1 MSRITISVAIPS
13 SVLIDTQHIREKTV
27 KLGTIA
33 RACSIYRVSNIYIY
47 RDSSG
52 NYNQDMD
59 FSKLILEY
67 LETPQYLRRTIFPI
81 MEAHKYAGALPPL
94 RIPHHKASGRI
105 QDIMEGE
112 IREAFISKQGNRHMA
127 DAGLG
132 TLIPLEGQIESLGR
146 ATVLFTSSYPELKC
160 KVVGRDYPTEYW
172 GYLVKKKESVSQL
185 LQEYSDAFSVI
196 TSRSGQDIGEVWTEF
211 CGELQKSKR
220 VLLLFGSPK
229 LGVQDMMTGEGTS
242 QSASMVINTIP
253 GQGVVT
259 VRTEEAIT
267 SSLSIL
273 NLACNTKMKD

>member
-1 MSRITISVAIPS
+1 M
-13 SVLIDTQHIREKTV
+13 
-27 KLGTIA
+27 KLGIIA

-47 RDSSG
+47 KDNSG

-81 MEAHKYAGALPPL
+81 MEDLKYAGALPPL
-94 RIPHHKASGRI
+94 RIPHHKSSGRI
-105 QDIMEGE
+105 QDIQEGE
-112 IREAFISKQGNRHMA
+112 VREAFISRQGNQYMA
-127 DAGLG
+127 DTGLG
-132 TLIPLEGQIESLGR
+132 KLIPIEGQVESEGR
-146 ATVLFTSSYPELKC
+146 ATVLLSSSYHEWKC
-160 KVVGRDYPTEYW
+160 KVVEKDYASEYW
-172 GYLVKKKESVSQL
+172 GYQVKKKESISQL
-185 LQEYSDAFSVI
+185 LKEYSNAFSVI
-196 TSRSGQDIGEVWTEF
+196 ASRSGQDIGDVWDEF

-220 VLLLFGSPK
+220 VLLLYGSPK
-229 LGVQDMMTGEGTS
+229 LGVQDMMTGEGTN